1 MNRPLA
7 FALLCASSL
16 FVHHA
21 AQAGEIR
28 LYTDDNFKGRV
39 VVLRDTTDD
48 LSRVNF
54 NDTVS
59 SIQVGA
65 GSWEVCTHA
74 DFKGDCKTLERGDY
88 RSMPGMNDKISSVR
102 EVGTGPGS
110 GGGGGG
116 GGRRAA
122 LELFAD
128 GGQRGASAGVNSD
141 RDDLVDI
148 RFNDRAS
155 SARVEYGYW
164 QLCSDSNYRGSC
176 RVFGPGSHDDLG
188 SLNGR
193 VSSARLVDPREE
205 NRPQNDEGLVVLYG
219 RAFLKG
225 RGLQVNRDV
234 SDLVHLNFN
243 DQAESLAINEG
254 TWEVCTDSQFNGTCE
269 RMGPGKYE
277 VLDTALDKRISS
289 LRRLY

>member
-16 FVHHA
+16 FVHLA

-155 SARVEYGYW
+155 SARVEYGYG

>member
-1 MNRPLA
+1 MNCPFA

-16 FVHHA
+16 FVHLA

-59 SIQVGA
+59 SIQVDA
-65 GSWEVCTHA
+65 GSWEVCKDA

-88 RSMPGMNDKISSVR
+88 RSLPGMNDKISSVR
-102 EVGTGPGS
+102 EIGGGQGS
-110 GGGGGG
+110 GSS

-122 LELFAD
+122 LELYAD
-128 GGQRGASAGVNSD
+128 SSQRGASAGVNSD

-148 RFNDRAS
+148 SFNDRAS
-155 SARVEYGYW
+155 SARIEHGYW

-205 NRPQNDEGLVVLYG
+205 NRPQNDAGLVVLYG

-225 RGLQVNRDV
+225 PGLQVNRDV
-234 SDLVHLNFN
+234 SDLVRLNFN
-243 DQAESLAINEG
+243 DQAESIAVNEG

-277 VLDTALDKRISS
+277 VLNTALDKRISS

>member
-1 MNRPLA
+1 MNRPFA

-16 FVHHA
+16 FVHLA

-54 NDTVS
+54 NDTAS
-59 SIQVGA
+59 SIQVES
-65 GSWEVCTHA
+65 GSWEVCTNA

-102 EVGTGPGS
+102 EIGGS
-110 GGGGGG
+110 GGSG

-122 LELFAD
+122 LELYAD
-128 GGQRGASAGVNSD
+128 GGQRGASAGINAD

-148 RFNDRAS
+148 SFNDRAS
-155 SARVEYGYW
+155 SARIEYGYW

-176 RVFGPGSHDDLG
+176 RVFGPGTHDDLG
-188 SLNGR
+188 SLSGR
-193 VSSARLVDPREE
+193 VSSARMVDPREE
-205 NRPQNDEGLVVLYG
+205 NRPQNNEGLVVLYG
-219 RAFLKG
+219 RAFLNG
-225 RGLQVNRDV
+225 PGLQVNRDV
-234 SDLVHLNFN
+234 NDLVRLNFN
-243 DQAESLAINEG
+243 DQAASMVINEG

-269 RMGPGKYE
+269 RRGPGKYE
-277 VLDTALDKRISS
+277 TLGTTLEKRISS

>member
-1 MNRPLA
+1 MNRPFA

-16 FVHHA
+16 FVHLA

-54 NDTVS
+54 NDAAS
-59 SIQVGA
+59 SIKVESGT
-65 GSWEVCTHA
+65 WDVCTHS
-74 DFKGDCKTLERGDY
+74 DFKGDCKTLAPGEY
-88 RSMPGMNDKISSVR
+88 RSLPGMNDQISSVR
-102 EVGTGPGS
+102 ELGGSSGS
-110 GGGGGG
+110 GSGS

-148 RFNDRAS
+148 GFNDRAS
-155 SARVEYGYW
+155 SARIEYGYW

-188 SLNGR
+188 GLNGR
-193 VSSARLVDPREE
+193 VSSARMVDPREE
-205 NRPQNDEGLVVLYG
+205 NRPQNNEGLVVLYG

-225 RGLQVNRDV
+225 PGLQVNRDV

-243 DQAESLAINEG
+243 DQAASMVINEG
-254 TWEVCTDSQFNGTCE
+254 TWEVCTDSQFNGSCE
-269 RMGPGKYE
+269 RKGPGKYE
-277 VLDTALDKRISS
+277 TLSTTLEKRISS

>member
-1 MNRPLA
+1 MNA
-7 FALLCASSL
+7 
-16 FVHHA
+16 
-21 AQAGEIR
+21 
-28 LYTDDNFKGRV
+28 
-39 VVLRDTTDD
+39 
-48 LSRVNF
+48 
-54 NDTVS
+54 
-59 SIQVGA
+59 
-65 GSWEVCTHA
+65 
-74 DFKGDCKTLERGDY
+74 
-88 RSMPGMNDKISSVR
+88 
-102 EVGTGPGS
+102 
-110 GGGGGG
+110 
-116 GGRRAA
+116 
-122 LELFAD
+122 
-128 GGQRGASAGVNSD
+128 D

-148 RFNDRAS
+148 SFNDRAS

-164 QLCSDSNYRGSC
+164 QLCSDSNYHGSC

-234 SDLVHLNFN
+234 SDLVLLNFN
-243 DQAESLAINEG
+243 DQAESIAINEG
-254 TWEVCTDSQFNGTCE
+254 TWEVCTNSQFNGTCE

-277 VLDTALDKRISS
+277 VLNTALDKRISS

>member
-1 MNRPLA
+1 MNRLFA

-16 FVHHA
+16 FVHLA

-59 SIQVGA
+59 SIQVDS
-65 GSWEVCTHA
+65 GSWEVCAHA
-74 DFKGDCKTLERGDY
+74 DFKGDCKTLDRGEY
-88 RSMPGMNDKISSVR
+88 RSLPGMNDKISSVR
-102 EVGTGPGS
+102 EIGGS
-110 GGGGGG
+110 GGSTS

-122 LELFAD
+122 LELYAD
-128 GGQRGASAGVNSD
+128 GGQRGASAGINAD

-148 RFNDRAS
+148 SFNDRAS
-155 SARVEYGYW
+155 SARVEHGYW

-188 SLNGR
+188 GLNGR

-205 NRPQNDEGLVVLYG
+205 NRPQNDAGQVVLYG

-225 RGLQVNRDV
+225 PGLQVNRDV
-234 SDLVHLNFN
+234 SDLVRMNFN
-243 DQAESLAINEG
+243 DQAASIVVNEG
-254 TWEVCTDSQFNGTCE
+254 TWEMCTDSQFNGSCE

-277 VLDTALDKRISS
+277 TLGTTLEKRISS

>member
-1 MNRPLA
+1 MNRPFA

-16 FVHHA
+16 FVHLA
-21 AQAGEIR
+21 AQAGEIS

-48 LSRVNF
+48 LSRVSF
-54 NDTVS
+54 NDAAS
-59 SIQVGA
+59 SIKVASGT
-65 GSWEVCTHA
+65 WEVCTHS
-74 DFKGDCKTLERGDY
+74 DFKGDCKTLAPGEY
-88 RSMPGMNDKISSVR
+88 RSLPGMNDQISSVR
-102 EVGTGPGS
+102 QLGS
-110 GGGGGG
+110 GSSSSSSSSS

-148 RFNDRAS
+148 GFNDRAS
-155 SARVEYGYW
+155 SARVEHGYW

-188 SLNGR
+188 GLNGR
-193 VSSARLVDPREE
+193 VSSARLLDPREE

-219 RAFLKG
+219 RTSLKG
-225 RGLQVNRDV
+225 PGLQVNRDV
-234 SDLVHLNFN
+234 SDLVRLNFN
-243 DQAESLAINEG
+243 DQAASIAVNEG
-254 TWEVCTDSQFNGTCE
+254 TWEVCTDSQFKGSCE

-277 VLDTALDKRISS
+277 YLGTELDKRISS